1 VNFSRYAIYYIPDL
15 PLFQIGSDWLGWN
28 SLTGQETTLT
38 ANHHRITDRPRKY
51 GFHATMKPPFSLASN
66 STQGELQDAFQ
77 AFCATVSPATG
88 GTLKISR
95 LGRFLAM
102 TQDVQSN
109 DVTDLAASTV
119 SHFDKFRAPLSDN
132 DIQKR
137 RQRRLTPEQ
146 DALMLR
152 WGYPYVMQEFKFH
165 MTLTGPLQNDEIVS
179 IEQLTNTRL
188 QEFIGQSL
196 NIASLALLGEDR
208 DSGRFHV
215 IEKLSLGM

>member
-1 VNFSRYAIYYIPDL
+1 MKSSRYAIYYIPDL

-28 SLTGQETTLT
+28 SITGQETLLS
-38 ANHHRITDRPRKY
+38 ADHCRITDRPRKY
-51 GFHATMKPPFSLASN
+51 GFHATVKPPFSLASN
-66 STQGELQDAFQ
+66 STQGDLQDAFQ
-77 AFCATVSPATG
+77 TFCASVSPATG

-109 DVTDLAASTV
+109 EVTELAASTV
-119 SHFDKFRAPLSDN
+119 SHFDKFRAPLSDQ
-132 DIQKR
+132 DIAKR
-137 RQRRLTPEQ
+137 RQRRLTPQQ

-165 MTLTGPLQNDEIVS
+165 MTLTGPLAPNEIDA
-179 IEQLTNTRL
+179 IEHDANTRF
-188 QEFIGQSL
+188 QEFIGQPL
-196 NIASLALLGEDR
+196 KIASLALLGEDS

-215 IEKLSLGM
+215 VDKLSLGM

>member
-1 VNFSRYAIYYIPDL
+1 MNFSRYAIYYIPDL

-28 SLTGQETTLT
+28 SLTGQESTLS

-179 IEQLTNTRL
+179 IEQLANTRF

-215 IEKLSLGM
+215 IEKLSLAM

>member
-1 VNFSRYAIYYIPDL
+1 MNFSRYAIYYIPDL

-119 SHFDKFRAPLSDN
+119 SHFGKFRAPLSDN

-179 IEQLTNTRL
+179 IEQLANTRF

-196 NIASLALLGEDR
+196 NIALLALLGEDR

>member
-28 SLTGQETTLT
+28 SIIGQETTLS
-38 ANHHRITDRPRKY
+38 ADYRRITDRPRKY
-51 GFHATMKPPFSLASN
+51 GFHATVKPPFSLAPR
-66 STQGELQDAFQ
+66 STLGELQDAFH
-77 AFCATVSPATG
+77 AFCASVSPATG

-102 TQDVQSN
+102 AQDVQSN
-109 DVTDLAASTV
+109 EVTELVASTV
-119 SHFDKFRAPLSDN
+119 SNFDKFRAPLSDQ
-132 DIQKR
+132 DIAKR
-137 RQRRLTPEQ
+137 RQRRLTPQQ

-165 MTLTGPLQNDEIVS
+165 MTLTGPLAPNEIDA
-179 IEQLTNTRL
+179 IEHDANTRFR
-188 QEFIGQSL
+188 EFLGQPL
-196 NIASLALLGEDR
+196 KIASLALLGEDSE
-208 DSGRFHV
+208 SGRFHV

>member
-1 VNFSRYAIYYIPDL
+1 MNFSRYAIYYIPDL

-28 SLTGQETTLT
+28 SITEQETLLS
-38 ANHHRITDRPRKY
+38 ADHRRITDRPRKY
-51 GFHATMKPPFSLASN
+51 GFHATLKPPFSLASN
-66 STQGELQDAFQ
+66 STQGDLQDAFH

-109 DVTDLAASTV
+109 EVTELAASTV
-119 SHFDKFRAPLSDN
+119 SHFDKFRAPLSEQ
-132 DIQKR
+132 DIAKR

-152 WGYPYVMQEFKFH
+152 WGYPYMMQEFKFH
-165 MTLTGPLQNDEIVS
+165 MTLTGPLQNDEIDA
-179 IEQLTNTRL
+179 IEHDANTRFR
-188 QEFIGQSL
+188 EFLGQPL
-196 NIASLALLGEDR
+196 KIASIALLGEDS

-215 IEKLSLGM
+215 VDKLSLGM

>member
-28 SLTGQETTLT
+28 SLTGQETTLS

-179 IEQLTNTRL
+179 IEQLANTRL